1 MMNNCLALLALASVP
16 LIAFA
21 EPEWVLAGG
30 KSDGA
35 YRIYV
40 RNDAKRLP
48 DGVIEAWEVWD
59 YKEPQTDNALKITYR
74 SRLWKQSFNCKD
86 RSAAVVSLAF
96 YSDSMAKGI
105 VLHSMNRSA
114 DKIKYVRAAPD
125 SPGEFMMTKVCSWV
139 R

>member
-1 MMNNCLALLALASVP
+1 MANHYLALLVLASMP
-16 LIAFA
+16 LTAFA

-30 KSDGA
+30 KNDGT

-48 DGVIEAWEVWD
+48 HGLVEAWEVWD

-74 SRLWKQSFNCKD
+74 SRLWKQSFNCTD
-86 RSAAVVSLAF
+86 RSAAVMSLTF
-96 YSDSMAKGI
+96 YSDSMGKGTA
-105 VLHSMNRSA
+105 LHSMSRPA